1 MARFCITTA
10 LNQLYEIYGSTYRVD
25 WFLQSRPKTP
35 DASIQHLTEFVFGK
49 FNHIDSKNL
58 PVGSYLVI
66 LISPFTKEPHI
77 SVYKSKEMYNWFV
90 KKAQRER
97 IYGQ

>member
-25 WFLQSRPKTP
+25 WFLQSHPKSP
-35 DASIQHLTEFVFGK
+35 DTSIQHLTEFVFGK

-58 PVGSYLVI
+58 PVDSYLVI

-77 SVYKSKEMYNWFV
+77 SVYKSKEMYDWFI
-90 KKAQRER
+90 KKAQKER
-97 IYGQ
+97 VYGQ